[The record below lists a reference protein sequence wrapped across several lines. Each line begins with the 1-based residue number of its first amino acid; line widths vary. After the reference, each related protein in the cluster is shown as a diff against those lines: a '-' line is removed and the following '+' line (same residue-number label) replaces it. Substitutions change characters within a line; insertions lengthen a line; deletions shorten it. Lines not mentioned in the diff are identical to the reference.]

1 MGPRQK
7 AMVPRGFVWLTFPT
21 GGFSFTTRFPGISVA
36 SCTSIALNLMTYDI
50 IKPYSLM
57 IIQILDISY
66 SFFFYITTCH
76 KSKTMVLLLV
86 VLRPLKLLGGDQR
99 PRWDGPLAKSPQK
112 TLPTSYCCRR
122 AENHDP
128 WRHAKAQVCPQWS
141 HGFLVEHT
149 WPTKLGD
156 IDIDNRTGVLHQS
169 SCEEK
174 PYFFREW
181 CSKIPLVPKIGDLEC
196 QKSGF

>member
-1 MGPRQK
+1 MSQWFFAPWSC
-7 AMVPRGFVWLTFPT
+7 VTV
-21 GGFSFTTRFPGISVA
+21 GISVPDGMDHW
-36 SCTSIALNLMTYDI
+36 LN
-50 IKPYSLM
+50 
-57 IIQILDISY
+57 
-66 SFFFYITTCH
+66 
-76 KSKTMVLLLV
+76 
-86 VLRPLKLLGGDQR
+86 R
-99 PRWDGPLAKSPQK
+99 PRKLSVVFPTFVKTSFNCYISDLSQYINIYVYTYIIRYSGVYIYMKWLILLIDAPCSPQK

-169 SCEEK
+169 SCEE
-174 PYFFREW
+174 
-181 CSKIPLVPKIGDLEC
+181 
-196 QKSGF
+196 